1 MFTRRE
7 DGSRN
12 RNLLGFLEQ
21 SLELISV
28 FSKEPAETLFFFF
41 FLKRQ
46 AKNIKTN
53 YACTKSTD
61 LIL

>member
-1 MFTRRE
+1 MITRRE
-7 DGSRN
+7 NGSRN
-12 RNLLGFLEQ
+12 RNLLGFLKQ

-28 FSKEPAETLFFFF
+28 FSKEPAETLFIFF
-41 FLKRQ
+41 FLKGQ
-46 AKNIKTN
+46 AKYMKTN

>member
-7 DGSRN
+7 NGSRN
-12 RNLLGFLEQ
+12 RKVLGFFEQ
-21 SLELISV
+21 SLELIGV
-28 FSKEPAETLFFFF
+28 FSKEPAETLFIFL

-46 AKNIKTN
+46 AKDMNTN

-61 LIL
+61 